1 MSSSHGAVVVAIT
14 LLIGSA
20 ATLIPSALLS
30 SPCPSN
36 CGTRATLDAP
46 IFAGLIVFLSSS
58 LGLLIQA
65 INERRFFCRRAAHYG
80 AILPAGVFAAV
91 GTLLQLCALLYIP
104 AAVLAGLRGAFI
116 GGTAIVSAR
125 MRLKDAPGST
135 REWFAV
141 IAAVIGALGVGAAA
155 ASAAYFYPSTANDGE
170 GGAETAGVNAVLL
183 GVAFSLSG
191 YAVATAQVAFEQ
203 HYMESLS
210 FGRWE
215 ILGVEGIVASII
227 CGITLATLASTSS
240 SQGNNTG
247 SNFLDD
253 STHTYCCLRD
263 GGAAPITLALAY
275 GAASMSFNALLLLIA
290 GTRGPNLRVF
300 VFTARGV
307 LTWIVEIIAAANGS
321 PGGVGRGSSLTLFA
335 ILEAAS
341 WVALISGGVLR
352 VMWQSERELQ
362 EATIM
367 RENNDDGVGVGVG
380 GDDDD
385 DDDDALLGKRKRLL
399 LQ

>member
-1 MSSSHGAVVVAIT
+1 MSNSHVGVVVAIT

-36 CGTRATLDAP
+36 CGTRVTLDAP
-46 IFAGLIVFLSSS
+46 VFAGLIVFLASS

-65 INERRFFCRRAAHYG
+65 LNERSFFCSRAKHYG
-80 AILPAGVFAAV
+80 TILPAGVFAAV

-104 AAVLAGLRGAFI
+104 AAVLAGLRGFFI

-155 ASAAYFYPSTANDGE
+155 ASAAFFYPSTTNDGE
-170 GGAETAGVNAVLL
+170 GGAKTAGVNAVLL

-215 ILGVEGIVASII
+215 ILGVEGLVASSI
-227 CGITLATLASTSS
+227 CGITLAALASR
-240 SQGNNTG
+240 GGGGGGGDANN
-247 SNFLDD
+247 NFLDD
-253 STHTYCCLRD
+253 SNHTYCCLRD

-275 GAASMSFNALLLLIA
+275 GAASLSFNALLLLIA
-290 GTRGPNLRVF
+290 GTHGPNLRVF

-307 LTWIVEIIAAANGS
+307 LTWIVEIIAAANGF

-352 VMWQSERELQ
+352 VVWQSEREQQ
-362 EATIM
+362 EAAE
-367 RENNDDGVGVGVG
+367 RENNDD
-380 GDDDD
+380 
-385 DDDDALLGKRKRLL
+385 DDDAVLGKRLL